1 MASRLKESWR
11 SRLSAPVWSVLA
23 YSSLTF
29 LAFVVGLVRG
39 ESPLVREPWLPTSGV
54 EAGAASLVLGL
65 TLAAL
70 TLLATRALG
79 TRAAWARALQSE
91 LEPLTRGLGDAD
103 LAVMAIASGFGE
115 EIFFRGLLSPWIGI
129 LLSSLAF
136 GAVHQ
141 VRGKGR
147 LGWMAS
153 AAAFGLALALVFAAT
168 GSLLGPIVGH
178 TLVNWVNLR
187 GMRARSSSAPSTPR
201 KLGGLLRGRHGG

>member
-1 MASRLKESWR
+1 MATRPKETWR

-23 YSSLTF
+23 YSALTL
-29 LAFVVGLVRG
+29 LAFAVGFVRG
-39 ESPLVREPWLPTSGV
+39 ASPLERTPWLPTTGL
-54 EAGAASLVLGL
+54 EASLASLVLGL
-65 TLAAL
+65 ALAAL

-91 LEPLTRGLGDAD
+91 LEPIVSGLGGRD
-103 LAVMAIASGFGE
+103 LAVMAIASGLGE
-115 EIFFRGLLSPWIGI
+115 EVFFRGLLSPWVGVIV
-129 LLSSLAF
+129 SSLAF

-153 AAAFGLALALVFAAT
+153 AAAFGLALALVFGAT
-168 GSLLGPIVGH
+168 GSLLGPVVGH

-187 GMRARSSSAPSTPR
+187 GMRARGSAAPAAPR
-201 KLGGLLRGRHGG
+201 KLGGLLRR

>member
-1 MASRLKESWR
+1 MW
-11 SRLSAPVWSVLA
+11 SALA
-23 YSSLTF
+23 YGALTL
-29 LAFVVGLVRG
+29 LAFGIGLALGR
-39 ESPLVREPWLPTSGV
+39 SPLEREPWFPTSGL
-54 EAGAASLVLGL
+54 EAALASLVLGL
-65 TLAAL
+65 ALAAL

-79 TRAAWARALQSE
+79 ARAAWARALRSE
-91 LEPLTRGLGDAD
+91 LEPIVSGLHDRD
-103 LAVMAIASGFGE
+103 LAVMAMASGVGE

-129 LLSSLAF
+129 VLSSLAF

-153 AAAFGLALALVFAAT
+153 AAAFGFAFALVFGAT

-187 GMRARSSSAPSTPR
+187 AMRARAGGGGEP
-201 KLGGLLRGRHGG
+201 KLGGLLRR